1 MEGDGDVM
9 TIMVDDVAEDDGD
22 DDDGDDDD
30 NHTWT
35 DMCHITV

>member
-22 DDDGDDDD
+22 ED
-30 NHTWT
+30 NPTWT
-35 DMCHITV
+35 DMCHINV